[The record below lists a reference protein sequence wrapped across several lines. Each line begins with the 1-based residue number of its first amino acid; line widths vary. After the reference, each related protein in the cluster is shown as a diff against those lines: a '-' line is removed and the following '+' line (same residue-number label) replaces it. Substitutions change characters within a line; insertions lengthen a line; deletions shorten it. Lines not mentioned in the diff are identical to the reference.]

1 MSYPSSPIHGS
12 QSKNALASRVN
23 RTNKETILIVDDEE
37 DIIELIELSL
47 TREGYDVLTATTG
60 EQALQLAQ
68 THQPDLAILDL
79 MLPGIDGLE
88 VCKFLKRD
96 PKTEQ
101 MHVIILTAKSGD
113 SDIVTGL
120 ELGADDYMTKP
131 FSSKVLVARVR
142 RVLRKEV
149 ERDLG
154 RNALRIHD
162 MTIDPARCEVLV
174 EGKPVVL
181 TFSEFNILY
190 TLARRP
196 GFVFTRYQIMEAVH
210 GGDYVVTDRAVDVQI
225 TYLRKKLGP
234 GKDYIETIRGV
245 GYRLKDRPT
254 N

>member
-1 MSYPSSPIHGS
+1 MSYPSSPIHHS
-12 QSKNALASRVN
+12 PVRNAPTPKTSR
-23 RTNKETILIVDDEE
+23 TGKETILVVDDEE
-37 DIIELIELSL
+37 DILELVELNL
-47 TREGYDVLTATTG
+47 THEGYGVLTATTG
-60 EQALQLAQ
+60 EQALKLAESR
-68 THQPDLAILDL
+68 QPELAILDL

-88 VCKFLKRD
+88 VCKLLKRN

-101 MHVIILTAKSGD
+101 IHVIILTAKSED

-154 RNALRIHD
+154 RSTIKIHD
-162 MTIDPARCEVLV
+162 LTIDPARCEVLV
-174 EGKPVVL
+174 GDMPVTL

-210 GGDYVVTDRAVDVQI
+210 GEDHIVTERAVDVQI

-234 GKDYIETIRGV
+234 GKDHIETIRGV
-245 GYRLKDRPT
+245 GYRMKDHTT

>member
-1 MSYPSSPIHGS
+1 MSHPSAPSSS
-12 QSKNALASRVN
+12 TSKNALAARVN
-23 RTNKETILIVDDEE
+23 RANKETILIVDDEE
-37 DIIELIELSL
+37 DIVELIELAL
-47 TREGYDVLTATTG
+47 TREGYGVIAATTG

-68 THQPDLAILDL
+68 TQRPELAILDL

-88 VCKFLKRD
+88 VCKLLKRD
-96 PKTEQ
+96 PRTEQ

-113 SDIVTGL
+113 SDIVAGL

-154 RNALRIHD
+154 RSVLRIHD
-162 MTIDPARCEVLV
+162 VTIDPARCEVLV
-174 EGKPVVL
+174 KGKPVTL

-190 TLARRP
+190 TLAKRP

-210 GGDYVVTDRAVDVQI
+210 GGDHIVTERAVDVQI

-245 GYRLKDRPT
+245 GYRLRDRVT